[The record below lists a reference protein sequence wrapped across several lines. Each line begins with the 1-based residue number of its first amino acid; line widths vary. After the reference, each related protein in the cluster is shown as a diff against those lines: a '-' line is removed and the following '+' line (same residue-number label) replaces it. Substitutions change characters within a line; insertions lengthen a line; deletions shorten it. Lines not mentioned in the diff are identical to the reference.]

1 MEISESNSAFGVF
14 MKGDVNMFLLFLE
27 DGETFSGVGGEC
39 AVVRGDGGRDPFD
52 GRWSDVDEEDE
63 DSVAFHEGIEE
74 VLMLNDENLEK
85 IRDRLPEL
93 WVKWGK

>member
-1 MEISESNSAFGVF
+1 
-14 MKGDVNMFLLFLE
+14 MFLVFLE
-27 DGETFSGVGGEC
+27 DGETYSGVEEEC
-39 AVVRGDGGRDPFD
+39 AVVRCGSAVLPDNGC
-52 GRWSDVDEEDE
+52 WSVLDEEDE

-93 WVKWGK
+93 WVKRGK